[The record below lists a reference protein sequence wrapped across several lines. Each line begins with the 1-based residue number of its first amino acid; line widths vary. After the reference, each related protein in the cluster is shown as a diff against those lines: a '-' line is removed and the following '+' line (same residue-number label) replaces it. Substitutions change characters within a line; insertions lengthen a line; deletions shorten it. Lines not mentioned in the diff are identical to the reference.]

1 MWQRKMTKQGSC
13 IEFNPAIA
21 ARNYTKSLEATMV
34 KDMSFELGDD
44 QIKTMTI
51 LIGLNTSDFTYGK
64 RISLDLVRLNLNA
77 VAKGWCIFPM
87 VISTEFRMRQFRD
100 VDYQE
105 DAPYFS
111 KLINP
116 SKMERVHEWLDI
128 ILFSLHGYD

>member
-1 MWQRKMTKQGSC
+1 MTKQGSC

-64 RISLDLVRLNLNA
+64 RISLDLVRLNLNSPGTI
-77 VAKGWCIFPM
+77 VPPTFGDERMLKYFERRPMCERRERKRQNFISFLMVPIF
-87 VISTEFRMRQFRD
+87 F
-100 VDYQE
+100 
-105 DAPYFS
+105 
-111 KLINP
+111 
-116 SKMERVHEWLDI
+116 
-128 ILFSLHGYD
+128 

>member
-1 MWQRKMTKQGSC
+1 MWHRKMTKQGSC

-64 RISLDLVRLNLNA
+64 GS
-77 VAKGWCIFPM
+77 IFFTSINYIIVKIVTPE
-87 VISTEFRMRQFRD
+87 VLLQ
-100 VDYQE
+100 
-105 DAPYFS
+105 
-111 KLINP
+111 NP
-116 SKMERVHEWLDI
+116 SKMEWVYEWINI
-128 ILFSLHGYD
+128 ILFPLYRYD

>member
-77 VAKGWCIFPM
+77 VAIGGCVFPM
-87 VISTEFRMRQFRD
+87 TIWSEFRMGQ
-100 VDYQE
+100 
-105 DAPYFS
+105 
-111 KLINP
+111 
-116 SKMERVHEWLDI
+116 
-128 ILFSLHGYD
+128 